1 VGLCARGK
9 KPNGGSDV
17 KGLGLLGIIPDI
29 MGILSGRIRT
39 DTFDDFASDMMG
51 APSQED
57 RREAFEAEQRR
68 LNPKWKPGDPF
79 MI

>member
-1 VGLCARGK
+1 
-9 KPNGGSDV
+9 V